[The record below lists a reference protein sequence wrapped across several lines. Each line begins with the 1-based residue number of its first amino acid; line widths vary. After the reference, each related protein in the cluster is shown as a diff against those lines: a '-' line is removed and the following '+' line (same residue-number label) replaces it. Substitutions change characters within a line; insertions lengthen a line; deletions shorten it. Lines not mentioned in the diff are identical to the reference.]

1 MDKELQAAQR
11 TIRDLQKE
19 LTEARR
25 WAGSPGAWIRGVTT
39 VVLATILVAGLVGG
53 VMFGLPIYRVWAAE
67 YNGRAILVQA
77 EQTRQVL
84 ITQAVAEREAALARS
99 EAIQIVGQA
108 AQDFPE
114 YRYQEFL
121 GAFAEA
127 LKDGKVN
134 QIIYVPTEANIPLME
149 AGRR

>member
-1 MDKELQAAQR
+1 MDKELKDAQR
-11 TIRDLQKE
+11 EISRLESELHKQQRWNGTQGRFIRITTI
-19 LTEARR
+19 
-25 WAGSPGAWIRGVTT
+25 S
-39 VVLATILVAGLVGG
+39 VLAVLIMGGMLVGAMLG
-53 VMFGLPIYRVWAAE
+53 MPLYRVWAAE
-67 YNGRAILVQA
+67 YNGRAVLVQA

-84 ITQAVAEREAALARS
+84 ITQANAEREAAVARA
-99 EAIQIVGQA
+99 EAIEIVGRA

-114 YRYQEFL
+114 YRQQEFL

-127 LKDGKVN
+127 LKDGKMN

>member
-1 MDKELQAAQR
+1 MDKELREAQNEIAR
-11 TIRDLQKE
+11 LEKE
-19 LTEARR
+19 LKNLREWNSTPGQFLR
-25 WAGSPGAWIRGVTT
+25 WGAVGVLC
-39 VVLATILVAGLVGG
+39 VVLMVG
-53 VMFGLPIYRVWAAE
+53 FIFARPLYRVWAAE
-67 YNGRAILVQA
+67 YNGRAVLVQA

-84 ITQAVAEREAALARS
+84 VTQANAEKEAAIARA

-108 AQDFPE
+108 AKDFPE

-127 LKDGKVN
+127 LQEGKMN

>member
-1 MDKELQAAQR
+1 MDKELQTANR
-11 TIRDLQKE
+11 KITELQKE
-19 LTEARR
+19 LEKQQRWNGTQGRFIRR
-25 WAGSPGAWIRGVTT
+25 VTWALIGT
-39 VVLATILVAGLVGG
+39 VVGGGLLVGAMLG
-53 VMFGLPIYRVWAAE
+53 MPLYRVWAAE
-67 YNGRAILVQA
+67 YNGRAVLVQA

-84 ITQAVAEREAALARS
+84 ITQAVAEREAAVARS

-108 AQDFPE
+108 AKDFPE

-127 LKDGKVN
+127 LKDGKMN

>member
-1 MDKELQAAQR
+1 MEKDLTAANREIKNLRAELEKQQR
-11 TIRDLQKE
+11 WNGTRGRFIRITTITL
-19 LTEARR
+19 L
-25 WAGSPGAWIRGVTT
+25 S
-39 VVLATILVAGLVGG
+39 LVVGG
-53 VMFGLPIYRVWAAE
+53 GIIVGAMVGLPLYRVWAAE
-67 YNGRAILVQA
+67 YNGRAVLVQA

-84 ITQAVAEREAALARS
+84 ITQAVAEREAAVARS

-108 AQDFPE
+108 AKDFPE

-127 LKDGKVN
+127 LKDGKMN

>member
-1 MDKELQAAQR
+1 MSTSD
-11 TIRDLQKE
+11 
-19 LTEARR
+19 EARR
-25 WAGSPGAWIRGVTT
+25 IKELEKELEKQRRWNGTQGRFIRLTT
-39 VVLATILVAGLVGG
+39 IGVLAVLGVVGMG
-53 VMFGLPIYRVWAAE
+53 VGAMVGLPIYRVWAAE

-84 ITQAVAEREAALARS
+84 ITQANAEREAAVARA
-99 EAIQIVGQA
+99 EAIEIVGRA

-114 YRYQEFL
+114 YRQQEFL

-127 LKDGKVN
+127 LKDGKMN